1 MLTNKY
7 DGPLN
12 SAAVFA
18 LTVPAA
24 LYSFI
29 VLLNLWLLWLTPLS
43 LLILLI
49 FLLAG
54 HASTRFYY
62 AAALSRRLRRG
73 PDLALSNG
81 GVGLTP
87 MIAPITLVTADFIQL
102 SAMFPVSLIA
112 CALVHSPVFPLP
124 PPQPAAPSAR

>member
-18 LTVPAA
+18 LTVSAA

-29 VLLNLWLLWLTPLS
+29 ALLNLWLLWLSPLS
-43 LLILLI
+43 IIILGI
-49 FLLAG
+49 YFFAG

-73 PDLALSNG
+73 PDLTFSNG

-87 MIAPITLVTADFIQL
+87 
-102 SAMFPVSLIA
+102 
-112 CALVHSPVFPLP
+112 LP
-124 PPQPAAPSAR
+124 AG

>member
-73 PDLALSNG
+73 PAS
-81 GVGLTP
+81 
-87 MIAPITLVTADFIQL
+87 
-102 SAMFPVSLIA
+102 
-112 CALVHSPVFPLP
+112 
-124 PPQPAAPSAR
+124 RR

>member
-18 LTVPAA
+18 LTVSAA

-29 VLLNLWLLWLTPLS
+29 ALLNLLLLWLTPLS
-43 LLILLI
+43 IIILGI
-49 FLLAG
+49 YFFAG

-87 MIAPITLVTADFIQL
+87 MIAPIKLVTADFIRLAQN
-102 SAMFPVSLIA
+102 IA
-112 CALVHSPVFPLP
+112 SSEIATVTPK
-124 PPQPAAPSAR
+124 